1 MLSAGEDS
9 KVEGST
15 WFPCGGFKDI
25 ADEDASEGQKAMKCS
40 EEFVHYFRAKP
51 NQLHQRRACA
61 PLEAGMKFSV
71 GHGAEKEAGRGIMI
85 AI

>member
-1 MLSAGEDS
+1 MKCCLPEKIPRSKGPPGSLVVDS
-9 KVEGST
+9 KIS
-15 WFPCGGFKDI
+15 PMKMR
-25 ADEDASEGQKAMKCS
+25 QKAMKCS
-40 EEFVHYFRAKP
+40 EEFVYYFRAKP